1 MEGSRGTPASHLLSA
16 QVVLQLQGVNGLQHV
31 VRAAV
36 LQTASSCAL
45 LQTAKSSSLPRLRGS
60 SALLSSVFYFLIIIL
75 LAFLEGTTAPATSW
89 VEMGP
94 PRPPVL
100 AGRGGKGSFASG
112 RKPAAR
118 PGRALR
124 CLAARRGVDAL
135 AAACPQPDLVKYPL
149 VLQTENMT
157 QHEPVGP
164 GLATGALKLHLC
176 RRARVRLPLLNP
188 LLAKWD
194 AHDTRLC
201 NALFPNERDC
211 VQCNI
216 STNVSSSYGREKLQ

>member
-1 MEGSRGTPASHLLSA
+1 
-16 QVVLQLQGVNGLQHV
+16 
-31 VRAAV
+31 
-36 LQTASSCAL
+36 
-45 LQTAKSSSLPRLRGS
+45 
-60 SALLSSVFYFLIIIL
+60 
-75 LAFLEGTTAPATSW
+75 
-89 VEMGP
+89 MGP

-100 AGRGGKGSFASG
+100 GGKGELRV
-112 RKPAAR
+112 RKEAI
-118 PGRALR
+118 G
-124 CLAARRGVDAL
+124 CLAARWGVDAL
-135 AAACPQPDLVKYPL
+135 AAACPQRDLAKYPL

-157 QHEPVGP
+157 QRERRAQDW
-164 GLATGALKLHLC
+164 LREGALKLHLC

-188 LLAKWD
+188 LVAKWD